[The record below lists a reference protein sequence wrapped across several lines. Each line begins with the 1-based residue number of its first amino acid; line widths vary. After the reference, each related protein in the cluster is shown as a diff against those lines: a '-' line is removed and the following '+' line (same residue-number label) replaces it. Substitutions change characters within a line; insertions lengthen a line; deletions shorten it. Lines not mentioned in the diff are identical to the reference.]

1 LPAAGGGSAP
11 LSSPGTTGLSGC
23 SACDEYTTTAG
34 PDTVQ
39 LTYEEGGP
47 ITSNFKKW
55 FCAGTTTVDTVDG
68 SAYSFHFGPLECTT
82 FSIVQNTA
90 AGSFTLIG
98 TGAATYAE

>member
-1 LPAAGGGSAP
+1 M
-11 LSSPGTTGLSGC
+11 
-23 SACDEYTTTAG
+23 
-34 PDTVQ
+34 Q